1 MIHEG
6 CEEDLNET
14 SGEKTRSHRQSKKKS
29 PRAYAMD
36 HLARRE
42 MSFHELVCRMVKA
55 NYAKPEA
62 YAAVLKLQSENLQSD
77 ERFVK
82 AFIASRVARGQGPNK
97 IHQDLQAKQVKES
110 LVNKMFAD
118 YEDQWFV
125 IAFEALQK
133 YYDPSDLHDL
143 TMKQKA
149 FQYLLR
155 KGHEIDIIYQ
165 VLKAMLN
172 QEEFSPIK

>member
-1 MIHEG
+1 VVHEDY
-6 CEEDLNET
+6 EEDLNET
-14 SGEKTRSHRQSKKKS
+14 SGEKTRSYRQSKKKT

-55 NYAKPEA
+55 NYAKTEA

-82 AFIASRVARGQGPNK
+82 AFITSRVARGQGPNK
-97 IHQDLQAKQVKES
+97 IHHDLQAKQVKES
-110 LVNKMFAD
+110 LVNRMFAD
-118 YEDQWFV
+118 YENQWFD
-125 IAFEALQK
+125 IALESVQK
-133 YYDPSDLHDL
+133 YYNSCDLHDL

-165 VLKAMLN
+165 VFKAMLN